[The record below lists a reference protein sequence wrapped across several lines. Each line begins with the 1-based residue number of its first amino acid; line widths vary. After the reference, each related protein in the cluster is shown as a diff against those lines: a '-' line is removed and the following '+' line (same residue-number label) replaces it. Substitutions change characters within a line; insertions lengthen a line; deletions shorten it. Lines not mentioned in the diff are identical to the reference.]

1 MAIRSFNVLLCIHIQ
16 VLTADSADDIDRSN
30 TMKKKEKEMSEAE
43 QQTYK
48 EDMQGQSYKLSKGAE
63 SEREKSTKRPPTGA

>member
-1 MAIRSFNVLLCIHIQ
+1 
-16 VLTADSADDIDRSN
+16 LTADSADDIDRSN

-48 EDMQGQSYKLSKGAE
+48 EDMQGQSYKLSKGSE